1 MWRDSVSRRKPA
13 FSLAVGDGLAHD
25 RGPFGSEIGFLL
37 RTFSIKQSVPTARNM
52 SSQSELLTHP
62 PTRWR
67 RILDFPLV
75 QIVVAIVFIAVP
87 FAIVSTPFNLFV
99 TDKPLRRAGALL
111 LTAVVL
117 GAYWAYVRIIE
128 RRTATELSGTGAARE
143 LALGLALGALLF
155 SATIGILVA
164 LGVYQITGNNGWLI
178 MLASIPGYIL
188 TGVLEETLIRGV
200 VFRILEKSL
209 GSWLALGI
217 SAAIFGVLHL
227 LNPGATLLNAA
238 AISIEGGVLLAA
250 AFMLTHRLW
259 LCIGIHIAWNFT
271 QGGVFSVAVSGGESK
286 GLLQS
291 RMIGP
296 DWLTGGK
303 FGAEAS
309 VIALVVCAAAGIA
322 LIVLAIKKG
331 NVVRP
336 FWAIASTKPPA

>member
-1 MWRDSVSRRKPA
+1 MIDCRMTGTASTLKHD
-13 FSLAVGDGLAHD
+13 FSNN
-25 RGPFGSEIGFLL
+25 
-37 RTFSIKQSVPTARNM
+37 SISAAGKLNST
-52 SSQSELLTHP
+52 SELHGSA

-67 RILDFPLV
+67 RILQFPLI
-75 QIVVAIVFIAVP
+75 QMTVAILFIAIP

-99 TDKPLRRAGALL
+99 TDKPLKRVGALL

-117 GAYWAYVRIIE
+117 GAYSAYVRIME
-128 RRTATELSGTGAARE
+128 KRPVTELSSTRAVRE
-143 LALGLALGALLF
+143 FSLGLALGALLF
-155 SATIGILVA
+155 SLTVAILGA
-164 LGVYQITGNNGWLI
+164 LGAYQITGSNGWLI
-178 MLASIPGYIL
+178 MLGSVPGFIL
-188 TGVLEETLIRGV
+188 AGVLEETLIRGV

-217 SAAIFGVLHL
+217 SAVIFGILHL

-250 AFMLTHRLW
+250 AFMLTRRLW

-271 QGGVFSVAVSGGESK
+271 QGGIFSVAVSGGASK

-296 DWLTGGK
+296 FWLTGGA

-309 VIALVVCAAAGIA
+309 VVALVVCAAAGIA
-322 LIVLAIKKG
+322 LVVFAIKKG
-331 NVVRP
+331 NVVPP
-336 FWAIASTKPPA
+336 FWASRRVANLKPGSAA